1 MVGTQKPRQYE
12 FSLGVV
18 SVPDSPARRQ
28 LVRVAE
34 RIDFEFVRAW
44 VAPYFSAIGRPS
56 VDPVVMV
63 KMMLL
68 GYLFG
73 IESDRALVGECADRL
88 SFREFLG
95 LNVSDPLPTHPCFTH
110 WRQRLGPELFRELL
124 HEIVRQIVAHGMV
137 LSEARTIDATTVKAQ
152 ADEHGP
158 VLPVPAGEDDA
169 AVRRHVEGV
178 FADAVPEVPDDQP
191 WMPVNLHDADAR
203 LQRKD
208 GEPAE
213 FGYQTS
219 FCADP
224 ESGLITDATATPTE
238 RPSTMVDHLAHD
250 PFPVSEVVA
259 DSRYDAGDSLA
270 DVQSRGVRTYV
281 PKIDRDKPGQ
291 LSKDWFTYDPQADCY
306 WCPAGHCLR
315 YAGFNRHS
323 QLHQYV
329 ARKTDCAVCALKPRC
344 TQSQRRMVTR
354 TVNEAARER
363 TLRGGRRYQELMGR
377 RRVNEHLNG
386 LAKRDHGLRRARS
399 LGLAAMRIQ
408 AAWTA
413 IAINILKL
421 VRWRPRRGPGAA
433 FALCFARLLGA
444 LCAPHRRPPRQ
455 EPSEATPGG
464 HRGRRLRLGRPDRL
478 SITAGTAGLL

>member
-1 MVGTQKPRQYE
+1 
-12 FSLGVV
+12 
-18 SVPDSPARRQ
+18 
-28 LVRVAE
+28 
-34 RIDFEFVRAW
+34 
-44 VAPYFSAIGRPS
+44 
-56 VDPVVMV
+56 
-63 KMMLL
+63 
-68 GYLFG
+68 
-73 IESDRALVGECADRL
+73 
-88 SFREFLG
+88 
-95 LNVSDPLPTHPCFTH
+95 
-110 WRQRLGPELFRELL
+110 
-124 HEIVRQIVAHGMV
+124 
-137 LSEARTIDATTVKAQ
+137 
-152 ADEHGP
+152 
-158 VLPVPAGEDDA
+158 
-169 AVRRHVEGV
+169 
-178 FADAVPEVPDDQP
+178 
-191 WMPVNLHDADAR
+191 

-281 PKIDRDKPGQ
+281 PKTDRDKPGQ
-291 LSKDWFTYDPQADCY
+291 LSKDWFVYDPEANCY
-306 WCPAGHCLR
+306 RCPAGHCLR

-329 ARKTDCAVCALKPRC
+329 ARKTDCAACALKPQC
-344 TQSQRRMVTR
+344 TKGQRRMVTR
-354 TVNEAARER
+354 TVNEAAREH

-386 LAKRDHGLRRARS
+386 LGKRDHGLRRARS

-413 IAINILKL
+413 IAINIMKL
-421 VRWRPRRGPGAA
+421 VRWRPHRGPGAA
-433 FALCFARLLGA
+433 LARLLAVLRGR
-444 LCAPHRRPPRQ
+444 LCAHRSLATYRRRPEATSGGNRHRRLPLSPPD
-455 EPSEATPGG
+455 PLSTTGTT
-464 HRGRRLRLGRPDRL
+464 RLL
-478 SITAGTAGLL
+478 